1 MISKLAYQIR
11 FTRPSLERWRK
22 LIPMVTQPALVTSVI
37 VTGLVL
43 GVRQVGGWQPL
54 ELAAYDRLVQLQPDL
69 GPDPRLLV
77 VAITESDIQAQNR
90 WPISD
95 QAIAQAL
102 AELQRYQPAA
112 IGLDILRE
120 IPQPPGRTSL
130 LQQLQAPNV
139 VTIST
144 LGDTANNKTK
154 APPGVPSD
162 RVGFNDIVFDSDN
175 VIRRNF
181 LFGETD
187 NAEFASLSLRL
198 ASKYLAPRGITPQQP
213 WKSYQAVRWGEAVF
227 TPLQPNSGGYING
240 DAGGYQVLLSYH
252 SNQRVARQVTL
263 TQVLQRQVNPAWIKD
278 KIILI
283 GTTAPSIKDLF
294 PTPYSAIE
302 QGNPEMPGVLI
313 HAHMVS
319 QFISAALGQRSLVWF
334 WPEWAEGLWI
344 WGWSAVGAL
353 LAWRVRHPVY
363 LGLMGVAAVGG
374 LYLVCYGW
382 FTQSAWIPFVPPAIA
397 LLTTAGSLVS
407 YFAYQA
413 YQERKTIAEQ
423 VEDQEKTI
431 ALLQTLLTGTPTIAL
446 TSAPTSAA
454 NGDTTLIPTQS
465 TKRSVSTQV
474 PTSSTKSNDA
484 TEAIN
489 TRTYSDQHVANDVE
503 DPISDRPRFLLS
515 RRYKIDRVLA
525 SGGFSLTYLAQ
536 DTQRPGNPLCV
547 VKHLVPA
554 RSDVRFLQ
562 TARRLFKTEAEILE
576 KLGKHDQ
583 IPQLL
588 ASFEENAEFYLVEE
602 FIAGHPLSEEL
613 PSGKR
618 LSEAQVVGLLR
629 PILEVLAF
637 LHERHVIH
645 RDLKPSNI
653 MRRQLDQQLVLIDF
667 GAVKQMQPQ
676 DYSASRQSAQEEGF
690 TVAIGTRGYAPPE
703 QLAGYPGLSSDVYAL
718 GMIAIQALTG
728 FFPYQLSPNPETG
741 TVIWREFT
749 EVSDQFAAVLDRMV
763 CYYFNERYQS
773 AGEVLRDLKAL
784 ET

>member
-1 MISKLAYQIR
+1 
-11 FTRPSLERWRK
+11 
-22 LIPMVTQPALVTSVI
+22 
-37 VTGLVL
+37 
-43 GVRQVGGWQPL
+43 
-54 ELAAYDRLVQLQPDL
+54 AAYDRLVQLQPNI

-102 AELQRYQPAA
+102 AELQRHQPAA

-120 IPQPPGRTSL
+120 IPQPPGRSAL
-130 LQQLQAPNV
+130 LQQLQASNV
-139 VTIST
+139 VVIST
-144 LGDTANNKTK
+144 LGDTAHNKTK
-154 APPGVPSD
+154 APLGVPPE
-162 RVGFNDIVFDSDN
+162 RVGFNDIVFDHDN

-181 LFGETD
+181 LFGEPD
-187 NAEFASLSLRL
+187 NTGVSSLSLEL
-198 ASKYLAPRGITPQQP
+198 ATQYLSDRGLLPQQP
-213 WKSYQAVRWGEAVF
+213 WKNYQAVHWGQAVF
-227 TPLQPNSGGYING
+227 TPLQPNSGGYINA
-240 DAGGYQVLLSYH
+240 DNGGYQILLSYR
-252 SNQRVARQVTL
+252 SNQRIARQVTL
-263 TQVLQRQVNPAWIKD
+263 TQVLQRQVDPAWIQD
-278 KIILI
+278 KVILI

-294 PTPYSAIE
+294 STPYSAIE

-319 QFISAALGQRSLVWF
+319 QFIGAVLGERSLFWF
-334 WPEWAEGLWI
+334 WPEWGEVLWI
-344 WGWSAVGAL
+344 CGWSALGSW
-353 LAWRVRHPVY
+353 LAGRLRHPLY
-363 LGLMGVAAVGG
+363 LGLASAAAVGG
-374 LYLVCYGW
+374 LSLICYGW
-382 FTQSAWIPFVPPAIA
+382 FTQSGWIPFVPPAIA
-397 LLTTAGSLVS
+397 LVGTSGSLVA

-413 YQERKTIAEQ
+413 YQERQTIAQQ

-431 ALLQTLLTGTPTIAL
+431 ALLKTLSTTAPTNTLPTQALPDDSTLL
-446 TSAPTSAA
+446 
-454 NGDTTLIPTQS
+454 PTQS
-465 TKRSVSTQV
+465 TRRSFTTYV
-474 PTSSTKSNDA
+474 PTSKTKLNDA
-484 TEAIN
+484 TEAIH
-489 TRTYSDQHVANDVE
+489 TRTVSDQHAAEAPDSQV
-503 DPISDRPRFLLS
+503 SDRPRFLLS
-515 RRYKIDRVLA
+515 RRYKIDRILA

-554 RSDVRFLQ
+554 RSDTRFLQ

-613 PSGKR
+613 PSGKK
-618 LSEAQVVGLLR
+618 LSEAEVVELLKS
-629 PILEVLAF
+629 ILEVLVF

-653 MRRQLDQQLVLIDF
+653 MRRQGDQQLVLIDF

-676 DYSASRQSAQEEGF
+676 DYSSLDKTAQEEGF

-718 GMIAIQALTG
+718 GMIVIQALTG
-728 FFPYQLSPNPETG
+728 LLPYQLSPNPETG
-741 TVIWREFT
+741 NVVWRELVQ
-749 EVSDQFAAVLDRMV
+749 VSDPFAAIVDRMI

-773 AGEVLRDLKAL
+773 AIEVLRDLKAL
-784 ET
+784 EVTSS

>member
-1 MISKLAYQIR
+1 MAI
-11 FTRPSLERWRK
+11 
-22 LIPMVTQPALVTSVI
+22 VTQPALVAGVI

-43 GVRQVGGWQPL
+43 GVRQVGGWQHL
-54 ELAAYDRLVQLQPDL
+54 EVAAYDRLVQLQPDV

-102 AELQRYQPAA
+102 AELQRHQPAA

-120 IPQPPGRTSL
+120 IPQPPGRTAL

-139 VTIST
+139 IAIAT
-144 LGDTANNKTK
+144 LGDTAHNRTQV
-154 APPGVPSD
+154 PPGVPAE
-162 RVGFNDIVFDSDN
+162 RVGFNDIVSDSDN

-181 LFGETD
+181 IFGQDEAT
-187 NAEFASLSLRL
+187 NATTGEATELYSLSLRL
-198 ASKYLAPRGITPQQP
+198 ALKYLAGRGITPEQP
-213 WKSYQAVRWGEAVF
+213 WKNYQAIRWGRAVL
-227 TPLQPNSGGYING
+227 TPLKNTSGGYVNV
-240 DAGGYQVLLSYH
+240 DAAGYQVLLNYRST
-252 SNQRVARQVTL
+252 SQVARQVTL
-263 TQVLQRQVNPAWIKD
+263 TQVLQRQVDPAWIKG
-278 KIILI
+278 KVVLI

-294 PTPYSAIE
+294 LTPYSAVE
-302 QGNPEMPGVLI
+302 QGNPNVPGVVI

-319 QFISAALGQRSLVWF
+319 QFLSAALGQRSLFWF
-334 WPEWAEGLWI
+334 WPEWGEILWI
-344 WGWSAVGAL
+344 VGCSVVGAL
-353 LAWRVRHPVY
+353 LAWQIRHPLH
-363 LGLMGVAAVGG
+363 LGVVCTVAVGG
-374 LYLVCYGW
+374 IFLVCWVG
-382 FTQSAWIPFVPPAIA
+382 FTRSAWIPFVAPAIA
-397 LLTTAGSLVS
+397 LVGTSSGLIA
-407 YFAYQA
+407 YFAYRSD
-413 YQERKTIAEQ
+413 QERKTIAQ
-423 VEDQEKTI
+423 QAEDQEKTI
-431 ALLQTLLTGTPTIAL
+431 ALLKTFLSSATPTY
-446 TSAPTSAA
+446 TSRGDSTL
-454 NGDTTLIPTQS
+454 GDTTLMPTQS
-465 TKRSVSTQV
+465 TRRSVTTYV
-474 PTSSTKSNDA
+474 PTSSTKPHEVTEADTQTFLDQHAADA
-484 TEAIN
+484 TE
-489 TRTYSDQHVANDVE
+489 SQV
-503 DPISDRPRFLLS
+503 SDRSRFLLS
-515 RRYKIDRVLA
+515 RRYKIDRILA

-536 DTQRPGNPLCV
+536 DTQRPGNPICA

-554 RSDVRFLQ
+554 RSDARFLQ
-562 TARRLFKTEAEILE
+562 TARRLFQTEAEILE

-602 FIAGHPLSEEL
+602 FIEGHPLAEEL
-613 PSGKR
+613 PSGTQ
-618 LSEAQVVGLLR
+618 LSEAQVVELLKR
-629 PILEVLAF
+629 ILEVLAF

-676 DYSASRQSAQEEGF
+676 DYRTSDGNAPDEGF

-728 FFPYQLSPNPETG
+728 RMPYQLSPNPETG
-741 TVIWREFT
+741 TVIWRESVQ
-749 EVSDQFAAVLDRMV
+749 VSEQFAAILDRMV